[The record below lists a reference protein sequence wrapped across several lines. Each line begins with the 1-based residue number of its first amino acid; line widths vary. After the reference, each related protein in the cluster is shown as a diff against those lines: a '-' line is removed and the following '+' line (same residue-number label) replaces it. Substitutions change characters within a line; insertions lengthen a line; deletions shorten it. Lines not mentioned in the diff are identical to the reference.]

1 MLKGISDQ
9 EMYEAICG
17 TSLPTKSSLLENSM
31 TYQVAARLS
40 RGRAGIKTS
49 SALARLKRMEKQ
61 GKVKRVKS
69 IYAVQ
74 LCWSL
79 DDGAIKQ

>member
-1 MLKGISDQ
+1 MLKGISDE

-17 TSLPTKSSLLENSM
+17 TRSPTKSSLLEDSM

-40 RGRAGIKTS
+40 RGRAGVKTS
-49 SALARLKRMEKQ
+49 SALARLKRMELE

-74 LCWSL
+74 LCWSVT
-79 DDGAIKQ
+79 DEAITS